1 MFAPVTTAL
10 IEEAGIKKGQNVLDV
25 AGGPGEPS
33 LTIAEVTGPTGSVTC
48 TDPIEDMVVT
58 AASEAARRRLENVTF
73 RQCRAD
79 SLPFADE
86 TYDAVVSRL
95 GVMFFPDPLAALKE
109 MLRVTKSGGS
119 VSLVVWSKSEV
130 NPFSYLVT
138 RAVALYV
145 DSSQPSLNTSDAFCF
160 AEPGLLANL
169 LRKAGANDTRERILH
184 FDITA
189 PISPAEFWAM
199 RSETSGTLRQK
210 LEKLSAADRQTVGHS
225 VLQAVRDFFP
235 NNHMKFPAQML
246 IVTGKKP
253 EVLP

>member
-1 MFAPVTTAL
+1 
-10 IEEAGIKKGQNVLDV
+10 
-25 AGGPGEPS
+25 
-33 LTIAEVTGPTGSVTC
+33 
-48 TDPIEDMVVT
+48 
-58 AASEAARRRLENVTF
+58 
-73 RQCRAD
+73 
-79 SLPFADE
+79 
-86 TYDAVVSRL
+86 
-95 GVMFFPDPLAALKE
+95 

-189 PISPAEFWAM
+189 PISPEEFWTM